1 VPEVAASLGSNLDR
15 ESNIRAAVRAIR
27 ALYPNAV
34 FSAVFESAAVGFEGP
49 RFYNLAAAF
58 ETDLEVA
65 DLVLQLRE
73 IEAQQG
79 RVRIGEIMGSREMDI
94 DILLYGDEIFY
105 AQGVNIPRDEILE
118 CAHVL
123 KPLSLIWPNRHHPV
137 NGSTYRELWE
147 AMALN
152 QGQNLSLVVLDS

>member
-1 VPEVAASLGSNLDR
+1 MPEVAVSLGSNLER
-15 ESNIRAAVRAIR
+15 ESNIRAAVGAIKV
-27 ALYPNAV
+27 LYPNAV

-79 RVRIGEIMGSREMDI
+79 RVRISEIMGSREMDI
-94 DILLYGDEIFY
+94 DVLLYGNEILY

-123 KPLSLIWPNRHHPV
+123 KPLSLIWPNRCHPV
-137 NGSTYRELWE
+137 NGLTYSELWK
-147 AMALN
+147 AMAPAHDEKLRP
-152 QGQNLSLVVLDS
+152 VALDF

>member
-1 VPEVAASLGSNLDR
+1 MPEVAVSLGSNLER
-15 ESNIRAAVRAIR
+15 ESNIRAAVRAIK

-49 RFYNLAAAF
+49 AFYNLAAAF
-58 ETDLEVA
+58 ETDLEIA
-65 DLVLQLRE
+65 ELVLQLRE

-79 RVRIGEIMGSREMDI
+79 RVRIGESMGSREMDI
-94 DILLYGDEIFY
+94 DVLLYGDEILY

-123 KPLSLIWPNRHHPV
+123 KPLSLIWPDRDHPV
-137 NGSTYRELWE
+137 KGTSYRELWE
-147 AMALN
+147 AMSRD
-152 QGQNLSLVVLDS
+152 QGENLSLVVLDF

>member
-1 VPEVAASLGSNLDR
+1 MPEVAVSLGSNLER
-15 ESNIRAAVRAIR
+15 ESNIRAAVRAIK

-34 FSAVFESAAVGFEGP
+34 FSAIFESAAVGFEGP

-79 RVRIGEIMGSREMDI
+79 RVRISEIMGSREIDI
-94 DILLYGDEIFY
+94 DVLLYGNEILY

-123 KPLSLIWPNRHHPV
+123 KPLSLIWSDRHHPV

-147 AMALN
+147 TMALD
-152 QGQNLSLVVLDS
+152 QGQNLSLVVLDF

>member
-1 VPEVAASLGSNLDR
+1 MPEVAVSLGSNLER
-15 ESNIRAAVRAIR
+15 ESNIRAAVRAIK

-34 FSAVFESAAVGFEGP
+34 FSAIFESAAVGFEGP
-49 RFYNLAAAF
+49 WFYNVAAAF

-79 RVRIGEIMGSREMDI
+79 RVRISEIMGSRERDI
-94 DILLYGDEIFY
+94 DVLLYGNEILY

-123 KPLSLIWPNRHHPV
+123 KPLSLIWPDRHHPV
-137 NGSTYRELWE
+137 KGTTYRQLWE
-147 AMALN
+147 AMSWD
-152 QGQNLSLVVLDS
+152 QGEHLSLAVLNW